1 MLALY
6 HAPRSRSGRT
16 VWLLEELGAT
26 YDLRYV
32 DIVYG
37 DGSGRR
43 DPANVH
49 PDAKVPALV
58 DDGAL
63 VTESLAVALYLTDLL
78 PEAGLGA
85 PVGDPARGAY
95 LTWLAWCAGELE
107 PTLFAHLSG
116 AGDNSRAKASLDAVV
131 ARIDAALAA
140 GPYLMGDRFT
150 AVDVMVGGTLAWARS
165 VMPPS
170 AALDAYLARLTE
182 RPASIAA
189 CAKDAP
195 AADRQA
201 A

>member
-1 MLALY
+1 MPTLY
-6 HAPRSRSGRT
+6 HAPQSRSGRI
-16 VWLLEELGAT
+16 VWLLEELGT
-26 YDLRYV
+26 SYDLRHV
-32 DIVYG
+32 GIVYG

-49 PDAKVPALV
+49 PDGKVPALV
-58 DDGAL
+58 DDGML
-63 VTESLAVALYLTDLL
+63 ITESLAVALHLTDRF

-85 PVGDPARGAY
+85 LVGDPLRGAY

-107 PTLFAHLSG
+107 PMIFAQMTG
-116 AGDNSRAKASLDAVV
+116 AGDDPRAKAGFDAAV

-140 GPYLMGDRFT
+140 GPYMMGDRFT
-150 AVDVMVGGTLAWARS
+150 AVDVMVGGTLGWARS

-182 RPASIAA
+182 RPANLAA
-189 CAKDAP
+189 RAKDAP
-195 AADRQA
+195 ATDRQA

>member
-16 VWLLEELGAT
+16 VWLLEELGAA
-26 YDLRYV
+26 YDIRFV

-49 PDAKVPALV
+49 PDGKVPALV
-58 DDGAL
+58 DGDAL

-78 PEAGLGA
+78 PEAGLGVL
-85 PVGDPARGAY
+85 VGDPARGTY

-107 PTLFAHLSG
+107 PTIFAQMTG
-116 AGDNSRAKASLDAVV
+116 AGDDPRAKAGFDAVV

-170 AALDAYLARLTE
+170 AALDAYLARLNE